1 MPGPG
6 ITQPD
11 LCSKRAAARQAEF
24 ADTAR
29 GPLSA
34 DGYPL
39 AVMTRSH
46 RRRIMPLA
54 LLSRRVPCARSGTRI
69 GPQARFVISRH
80 GQRTEAGR

>member
-11 LCSKRAAARQAEF
+11 LCSKHAAARQAEF

-34 DGYPL
+34 DGCPL
-39 AVMTRSH
+39 AVTTRPH
-46 RRRIMPLA
+46 RCRIMPLA
-54 LLSRRVPCARSGTRI
+54 LLSRPVPCARSGTRI
-69 GPQARFVISRH
+69 GPRARLVISRR
-80 GQRTEAGR
+80 GQPAEAAR

>member
-1 MPGPG
+1 MPGHG

-29 GPLSA
+29 GALSA

-39 AVMTRSH
+39 AVMTRAH
-46 RRRIMPLA
+46 RCRIMPLA
-54 LLSRRVPCARSGTRI
+54 RSSGRVPCARSGTRM
-69 GPQARFVISRH
+69 GPKARLVISRR
-80 GQRTEAGR
+80 GQRTEPGR

>member
-6 ITQPD
+6 ITRPD

-34 DGYPL
+34 DGCPL
-39 AVMTRSH
+39 AVITRSH
-46 RRRIMPLA
+46 RCRIMPLA
-54 LLSRRVPCARSGTRI
+54 LCRGECPAHVRVPGSVRRRAS
-69 GPQARFVISRH
+69 
-80 GQRTEAGR
+80 

>member
-6 ITQPD
+6 ITWPD
-11 LCSKRAAARQAEF
+11 LCSKRAAAREAAF

-39 AVMTRSH
+39 AVMTRPH
-46 RRRIMPLA
+46 RCRIMPLA
-54 LLSRRVPCARSGTRI
+54 RLSRRVSCARSGTRI
-69 GPQARFVISRH
+69 GPQAGLVISRR